1 MLPIGARGGV
11 RLIRRQ
17 ACRVPR
23 AVIAHTRRVSI
34 KYPLPP
40 SMVGASAWLIVKSP
54 RMTRVGEGF
63 GQVGSGSLPVA
74 LDHFRSPSASTTR
87 QGPNTVLPQKGAVG
101 WVGRI
106 LVAGNHHNAFPRW
119 RASPSRPAA
128 LQHSARECQRS
139 IELRARGVPE
149 LAAVPLCATSGELA
163 AIGVVFDEL

>member
-101 WVGRI
+101 WGRSDTRRRQSSQRIPAVEGFTIAAGRPSALGPGVPALDRTARTWCSGVG
-106 LVAGNHHNAFPRW
+106 G
-119 RASPSRPAA
+119 RPA
-128 LQHSARECQRS
+128 
-139 IELRARGVPE
+139 
-149 LAAVPLCATSGELA
+149 LCH
-163 AIGVVFDEL
+163 